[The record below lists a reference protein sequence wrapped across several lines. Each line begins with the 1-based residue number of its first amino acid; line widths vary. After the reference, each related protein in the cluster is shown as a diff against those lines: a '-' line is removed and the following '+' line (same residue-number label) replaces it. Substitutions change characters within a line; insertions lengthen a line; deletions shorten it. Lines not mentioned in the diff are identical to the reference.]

1 LLAAHKLLQSTWYID
16 VCPGW
21 VLPAILC
28 LSCTLIQ
35 YLLIISSLSP
45 VSKFV
50 NTSRTRHHMNEDEG
64 YWCIYITLAD
74 RKILIG
80 GNWKYLWL
88 VTSLCMMGFGVWR
101 KLKIFFFALRETSSK
116 SCMVW
121 NSFLCWNYYEALSLR
136 IINVSIRNQWVYH
149 ARKWWIYVAEIIFDI
164 LGKQLWQK
172 KEYLSKRAPG
182 PEAWDSSK
190 RFEYYLIGNLMLL

>member
-1 LLAAHKLLQSTWYID
+1 MVHW
-16 VCPGW
+16 C
-21 VLPAILC
+21 LPWLSSSC
-28 LSCTLIQ
+28 CSLSCTLIQ
-35 YLLIISSLSP
+35 YLLIITSLSP
-45 VSKFV
+45 VLNFV
-50 NTSRTRHHMNEDEG
+50 KTSRTCHYMNEDEG
-64 YWCIYITLAD
+64 CWCIYITLAD
-74 RKILIG
+74 RNLLIG
-80 GNWKYLWL
+80 GNCKYLWL
-88 VTSLCMMGFGVWR
+88 VTSLCIMGFGVWR

-121 NSFLCWNYYEALSLR
+121 KSCLCWNYYEALSLR

-149 ARKWWIYVAEIIFDI
+149 ARNWWIYVAEIIFDI

-190 RFEYYLIGNLMLL
+190 RFEYYLIGNLILM

>member
-1 LLAAHKLLQSTWYID
+1 MVH
-16 VCPGW
+16 W
-21 VLPAILC
+21 VLPAVLC

-50 NTSRTRHHMNEDEG
+50 KTSRTRHHMNEDEG

-74 RKILIG
+74 RKIPYVWWVLE
-80 GNWKYLWL
+80 
-88 VTSLCMMGFGVWR
+88 WR

-121 NSFLCWNYYEALSLR
+121 KSCLCWNYYEALSLR

-182 PEAWDSSK
+182 PESWDSSK
-190 RFEYYLIGNLMLL
+190 RFEYYLIGNLMVL